1 MNGTRTRTRPLATAI
16 ALLCTLGLTNVAG
29 AQQPDTLPSAAG
41 ALSPAVARE
50 AATRYNAPVA
60 LRVTAPTTIDSGRVV
75 EGDLATL
82 EAPLT
87 IAGIVRGNVVAI
99 NASVTLRPGA
109 RVDGGIFV
117 VGGALSG
124 LEGARVSGE
133 IRAYQAPLRY
143 TREGETIVVEEG
155 GGAEPLL
162 SWARFR
168 DREEPDNGLRVRN
181 FATYNRVEGLPIY
194 GGPFITRRLPQGTI
208 TAELFGVIRSADNF
222 AWTSENI
229 GHRATIEA
237 RSNGP
242 VQLFVGGRLQDVVE
256 AVESW
261 QVSNT
266 EAALGTFVLHRDPRD
281 WYSRLGGTVFVGIG
295 DERGASVTASL
306 SDERWASRAARDPW
320 TLFRDT
326 QSWRPNPTIDD
337 GRFHTFRLTGTIDTR
352 NDPANPRVGWY
363 ATAEL
368 ERGKGEIDAF
378 GARSWIAPT
387 DGPLVPPRIDSYRR
401 GFLDLRRYNRVSP
414 ETQLNGRLVLAGW
427 LGGDPLPIQRQLS
440 LGGLGTLPGFDF
452 REEIPGEDKLSC
464 HGAVPAPG
472 KPGECDRI
480 ALAQLEYRIDL
491 GLERFR
497 RNVAPIWYSEAAV
510 VVFVDAGRGW
520 RVDDRRDQGLGVRGG
535 RLPPLNTFQTD
546 VGTGIDLSLFGVYIA
561 KAVSVKNES
570 PNVFVR
576 LKHRF

>member
-1 MNGTRTRTRPLATAI
+1 MNGRTRTRPLATAI
-16 ALLCTLGLTNVAG
+16 ALLCTLGLTRALA
-29 AQQPDTLPSAAG
+29 AQVPDTLPVAAG

-50 AATRYNAPVA
+50 AAARYNAPAA
-60 LRVTAPTTIDSGRVV
+60 LRVTTPTTIDSGRVV
-75 EGDLATL
+75 EGDLAAL

-87 IAGIVRGNVVAI
+87 IAGVVRGSVVAI
-99 NASVTLRPGA
+99 NSSVTLRPGA

-117 VGGALSG
+117 VGGVLSG
-124 LEGARVSGE
+124 LDGARVSGE

-143 TREGETIVVEEG
+143 TRTGETIAVEEG

-162 SWARFR
+162 SWVRVR
-168 DREEPDNGLRVRN
+168 DRAEPENGLRVRN

-194 GGPFITRRLPQGTI
+194 GGPFITRRLPRGTI
-208 TAELFGVIRSADNF
+208 TAELFGVLRSADNF

-242 VQLFVGGRLQDVVE
+242 VQLFAGGRLQDVVD

-261 QVSNT
+261 QVSNS

-295 DERGASVTASL
+295 DERGASLTASL

-337 GRFHTFRLTGTIDTR
+337 GRFHTFRLTGTLDTR

-368 ERGKGEIDAF
+368 ERGKGEIDSF
-378 GARSWIAPT
+378 GARSWISPT
-387 DGPLVPPRIDSYRR
+387 LGPLVPPRVDSYRR
-401 GFLDLRRYNRVSP
+401 GFVDLRRYNRVSP
-414 ETQLNGRLVLAGW
+414 ETQLNGRVVLAGW
-427 LGGDPLPIQRQLS
+427 LGGDPLPLQRQLS

-520 RVDDRRDQGLGVRGG
+520 RVDDQRDQGLGIRGG
-535 RLPPLNTFQTD
+535 KLPPLNTFQTD
-546 VGTGIDLSLFGVYIA
+546 VGTGIDLSLFGIYIA

>member
-1 MNGTRTRTRPLATAI
+1 MNGRTRTRPLATAI
-16 ALLCTLGLTNVAG
+16 ALLCTLGLTRALA
-29 AQQPDTLPSAAG
+29 AQVPDTLPVAAG

-50 AATRYNAPVA
+50 AAARYNAPAA
-60 LRVTAPTTIDSGRVV
+60 LRVTTPTTIDSGRVV
-75 EGDLATL
+75 EGDLAAL

-87 IAGIVRGNVVAI
+87 IAGVVRGSVVAI
-99 NASVTLRPGA
+99 NSSVTLRPGA

-117 VGGALSG
+117 VGGVLSG
-124 LEGARVSGE
+124 LDGARVSGE

-143 TREGETIVVEEG
+143 TRTGETIAVEEG

-162 SWARFR
+162 SWVRFR
-168 DREEPDNGLRVRN
+168 DRAEPENGLRVRN

-194 GGPFITRRLPQGTI
+194 GGPFITRRLPRGTI
-208 TAELFGVIRSADNF
+208 TAELFGVLRSADNF

-242 VQLFVGGRLQDVVE
+242 VQLFAGGRLQDVVD

-261 QVSNT
+261 QVSNS

-295 DERGASVTASL
+295 DERGASLTASL

-337 GRFHTFRLTGTIDTR
+337 GRFHTFRLTGTLDTR

-368 ERGKGEIDAF
+368 ERGKGEIDSF
-378 GARSWIAPT
+378 GARSWISPT
-387 DGPLVPPRIDSYRR
+387 LGPLVPPRVDSYRR
-401 GFLDLRRYNRVSP
+401 GFVDLRRYNRVSP
-414 ETQLNGRLVLAGW
+414 ETQLNGRVVLAGW
-427 LGGDPLPIQRQLS
+427 LGGDPLPLQRQLS

-520 RVDDRRDQGLGVRGG
+520 RVDDQRDQGLGIRGG
-535 RLPPLNTFQTD
+535 KLPPLNTFQTD
-546 VGTGIDLSLFGVYIA
+546 VGTGIDLSLFGIYIA